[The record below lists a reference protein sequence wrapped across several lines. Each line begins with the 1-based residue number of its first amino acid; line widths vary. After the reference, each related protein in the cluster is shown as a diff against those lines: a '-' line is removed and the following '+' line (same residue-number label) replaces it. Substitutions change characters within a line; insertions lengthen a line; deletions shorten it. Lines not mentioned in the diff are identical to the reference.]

1 MHCIRIY
8 NKHKQCIKLGVHKN
22 YNKLLAMREH
32 NILLDLL
39 QNMQIYIKYI
49 MT

>member
-8 NKHKQCIKLGVHKN
+8 NKHKKIIKLREHKN

-39 QNMQIYIKYI
+39 QNTQIYIKYI